1 MTNTATTDL
10 GLTDV
15 SATDSAAGD
24 SCCGGTGACGSSSD
38 EATTPETAATASG
51 TTTEL
56 QVTGMTCGHCVT
68 SVTKELSALDGV
80 TGVNVNLVVG
90 GLSTVTVQSEAPL
103 ATDAV
108 AAAIDEAGYEL
119 A

>member
-10 GLTDV
+10 GLTDI
-15 SATDSAAGD
+15 SANDSAAGE
-24 SCCGGTGACGSSSD
+24 SCCGGTGACGSSAGSID
-38 EATTPETAATASG
+38 APESAAPASG
-51 TTTEL
+51 ITTEL
-56 QVTGMTCGHCVT
+56 QVTGMTCGHCVMT
-68 SVTKELSALDGV
+68 VTKELSALEGV
-80 TGVNVNLVVG
+80 TGVDVNLVVG